1 MANPIPTEPAAAE
14 PDAQA
19 STEAT
24 VTATPAPITP
34 QHDDEVIAKL
44 AAMKPLEYERVRV
57 EQATQMGCRPP
68 VLDKLVKAARE
79 EVVEP
84 GGWPFPDVEPCPTP
98 VNPASLL
105 TEVASTIRRFI
116 VMDPAQADAAALW
129 VALTWLMDAVDVAP
143 LAIINAPEKSCGKS
157 QLLDVMGR
165 MSARPLPV
173 SNVSTASL
181 FRSMELWGPT
191 LLIDEAD
198 TFIRA
203 NDDLKGLINAGHSR
217 TNAFVLR
224 VVGDNH
230 EPKMFTIWGAKA
242 LAGISLE
249 KHLPDSTMSRAL
261 VFNLRRKLPHE
272 QVIRLR
278 HAEAGLFEEIAA
290 QLARFAED
298 HSQQIRLARPDLPD
312 ALSDRAQDNWEPL
325 LAIAEC
331 AGAVWL
337 KRAKAAALKLSAAA
351 EDAVSTGN
359 ELLADIQFVFES
371 KQVGKLKTTD
381 LIDALV
387 SDEEKPWATYNRG
400 KPFTPRQL
408 AALLAPYG
416 VKPRTV
422 RFGAITPKGY
432 EASQFTDAFARY
444 LADPGDLPKRCNESP
459 DANAGVVGGVADASV
474 VAATPT
480 VDETRAPVPAL
491 DCGGVADVSGDAD
504 GACAPATPPL
514 SDPEEDY

>member
-1 MANPIPTEPAAAE
+1 
-14 PDAQA
+14 
-19 STEAT
+19 
-24 VTATPAPITP
+24 
-34 QHDDEVIAKL
+34 
-44 AAMKPLEYERVRV
+44 
-57 EQATQMGCRPP
+57 MGCRPP
-68 VLDKLVKAARE
+68 ILDKLVKAARD

-84 GGWPFPDVEPCPTP
+84 GGWPFSDVEPYPTP
-98 VNPASLL
+98 VIPASLL
-105 TEVASTIRRFI
+105 TEVASTIRRII
-116 VMDPAQADAAALW
+116 VMELEQADAAALW
-129 VALTWLMDAVDVAP
+129 TASTWFMNAVNIAP

-181 FRSMELWGPT
+181 FRSIELWSPT

-217 TNAFVLR
+217 TSAFVLR

-230 EPKMFTIWGAKA
+230 EPKMFTVWGAKA

-249 KHLPDSTMSRAL
+249 KHLPDSTMSRAI

-272 QVIRLR
+272 KVERLR
-278 HAEAGLFEEIAA
+278 HTEPGLFEEIASK
-290 QLARFAED
+290 LARFAED
-298 HSQQIRLARPDLPD
+298 YSQQVLQARPDLPD
-312 ALSDRAQDNWEPL
+312 ELSDRAQDNWEPL

-331 AGAVWL
+331 AGPDWL
-337 KRAKAAALKLSAAA
+337 KRAKVAALKISAAA

-408 AALLAPYG
+408 ANLLAPYG
-416 VKPRTV
+416 IKPKTV
-422 RFGAITPKGY
+422 RFGAFTPKGY
-432 EASQFTDAFARY
+432 EAAQFTDAFSRY
-444 LADPGDLPKRCNESP
+444 LATPGDLPKRCNESP
-459 DANAGVVGGVADASV
+459 DGIAGQVGCVADASG
-474 VAATPT
+474 VATTPT
-480 VDETRAPVPAL
+480 IEETLVPVPEL
-491 DCGGVADVSGDAD
+491 DCGGVVDSSGDAERTS
-504 GACAPATPPL
+504 TPDVLP
-514 SDPEEDY
+514 SDNFGDY